1 MSVIRS
7 ASISAQRAAASAPE
21 PSETRNSVSQSA
33 FLRRVKGVES
43 NHRVQSTTFKL
54 GPDEV
59 MHVECPCGSSHYL
72 LLSNDDIDEQDHG
85 IIHASADRMIVHVHN
100 LATVEREFT
109 IIWA

>member
-1 MSVIRS
+1 MSSIVPASTPPVVSQQS
-7 ASISAQRAAASAPE
+7 ACTSLA
-21 PSETRNSVSQSA
+21 TGVSQSA

-59 MHVECPCGSSHYL
+59 MHVECPRGSSHYL
-72 LLSNDDIDEQDHG
+72 LLTSDDIDEQDHG

-100 LATVEREFT
+100 LANVEREFT